1 MFDKHVQENVTSA
14 NRDRKD
20 EALTSTTDGVGLEH
34 TENIP
39 VGIRAG
45 CFFLYFTGTSVS
57 PFDAEL
63 GIELQDVISA
73 AEHNA
78 GGLHLDTNAWLVSF
92 D

>member
-1 MFDKHVQENVTSA
+1 MFPLTPESFKGGVDNSRPRKPRA
-14 NRDRKD
+14 NCY
-20 EALTSTTDGVGLEH
+20 S
-34 TENIP
+34 
-39 VGIRAG
+39 
-45 CFFLYFTGTSVS
+45 TSVS